1 MGSRVMRACIF
12 QWIQAVSVLGD
23 VVKFSF
29 RHVEIFWAI
38 MTTGSVTKAAALLKT
53 SQPTVSREI
62 ARFEHVLG
70 LKLFERTQARLQP
83 TTQGLS
89 LFEEVKTSYYGL
101 ERIHNAALSIKN
113 FQSSLTIACLP
124 AFSQS
129 LLPYVCGRFI
139 KAFPQVNINITPQE
153 SPLLEEWMTAQ
164 RHDFGLTE
172 NSETPSG
179 TRCENI
185 FTGDEVCVLPSN
197 HPLCGKKVI
206 TPLDMDG
213 INMISLSGQDPYRI
227 ILDKILAQAQVKCRT
242 VIETHSAAAV
252 CFFAQQNVG
261 VGIINPLTALSFAN
275 QGVCLRRFSISI
287 PFSVNLITPL
297 YRPQTSV
304 ATSFIDEM
312 KLSTGELHQQLHT
325 LLG

>member
-1 MGSRVMRACIF
+1 MDSGHIS
-12 QWIQAVSVLGD
+12 LGD
-23 VVKFSF
+23 RVKFSF
-29 RHVEIFWAI
+29 RQVEIFWAI

-101 ERIHNAALSIKN
+101 ERINNAAQSIKN
-113 FQSSLTIACLP
+113 AQSSLTVACLP

-139 KAFPQVNINITPQE
+139 KAFPEVNINITPQE

-164 RHDFGLTE
+164 RHDLGLTE
-172 NSETPSG
+172 NSETPLG
-179 TRCENI
+179 ARCENI
-185 FTGDEVCVLPSN
+185 FTGDEVCVLPSS

-206 TPLDMDG
+206 TPLDMAG
-213 INMISLSGQDPYRI
+213 TNMVSLSGQDPYRI
-227 ILDKILAQAQVKCRT
+227 ILDKILADAQVKCRT
-242 VIETHSAAAV
+242 AIETHSAAAV
-252 CFFAQQNVG
+252 CFFVQQNVG
-261 VGIINPLTALSFAN
+261 VGIVNPLTALSFAG
-275 QGVCLRRFSISI
+275 QGVCLRRFSTSI
-287 PFSVNLITPL
+287 PFSVNLIIPL
-297 YRPQTSV
+297 YRSQTSV
-304 ATSFIDEM
+304 ATAFIEEM
-312 KLSTGELHQQLHT
+312 KLSSDELHLQLHT

>member
-1 MGSRVMRACIF
+1 MLAGVF
-12 QWIQAVSVLGD
+12 EWIQARPALGD
-23 VVKFSF
+23 CVRFSF
-29 RHVEIFWAI
+29 RQVEIFWAI

-83 TTQGLS
+83 TAQGLT

-101 ERIHNAALSIKN
+101 ERIHNAAQSIKN
-113 FQSSLTIACLP
+113 FQTNLSIACLP

-139 KAFPQVNINITPQE
+139 NAFPEVSINITSQE

-172 NSETPSG
+172 NSETPQG
-179 TRCENI
+179 TRCETV
-185 FTGDEVCVLPSN
+185 FTANEVCVLPHN
-197 HPLCGKKVI
+197 HPLCNKTVI
-206 TPLDMDG
+206 TPQDLAG
-213 INMISLSGQDPYRI
+213 INMVSLSGKDPYRI
-227 ILDKILAQAQVKCRT
+227 ILDKILADAQVKCRT

-252 CFFAQQNVG
+252 CFFVQQNVG
-261 VGIINPLTALSFAN
+261 VGVINPLTALSFADQN
-275 QGVCLRRFSISI
+275 VCMRRLSVSI

-304 ATSFIDEM
+304 AATFINEI
-312 KLSTGELHQQLHT
+312 KLCVGDLHEQLRT
-325 LLG
+325 LLA

>member
-1 MGSRVMRACIF
+1 MLAGAF
-12 QWIQAVSVLGD
+12 EWIQAEPALGD
-23 VVKFSF
+23 RVRFSF
-29 RHVEIFWAI
+29 RQVEIFWAI

-83 TTQGLS
+83 TAQGLS

-101 ERIHNAALSIKN
+101 ERIHNAAQSIKN
-113 FQSSLTIACLP
+113 FQTSLSIACLP

-139 KAFPQVNINITPQE
+139 NAYPDVNINITPQE

-172 NSETPSG
+172 NSETPAG
-179 TRCENI
+179 TRCENV
-185 FTGDEVCVLPSN
+185 FTGDEVCVLPPN
-197 HPLCGKKVI
+197 HPLCSKKVI
-206 TPLDMDG
+206 TPQDLAG
-213 INMISLSGQDPYRI
+213 INMVSLSGQDPYRI
-227 ILDKILAQAQVKCRT
+227 ILDKILTDAQVKCRT
-242 VIETHSAAAV
+242 VIETHSAAAI
-252 CFFAQQNVG
+252 CFFVQQNVG
-261 VGIINPLTALSFAN
+261 VGIINPLTALSFAD
-275 QGVCLRRFSISI
+275 QTVCMRRFSVSI
-287 PFSVNLITPL
+287 PFSINLITPL

-304 ATSFIDEM
+304 AATFINEL
-312 KLSTGELHQQLHT
+312 KLCADDLHQQLRT
-325 LLG
+325 LLA

>member
-1 MGSRVMRACIF
+1 MLAGAF
-12 QWIQAVSVLGD
+12 QWIQAVSALGD
-23 VVKFSF
+23 RVKFSF
-29 RHVEIFWAI
+29 RQVEIFWAI

-101 ERIHNAALSIKN
+101 ERIHNAAQSIKN

-139 KAFPQVNINITPQE
+139 EAFPEVNINITPQE

-172 NSETPSG
+172 NSETPPG
-179 TRCENI
+179 TRCESI
-185 FTGDEVCVLPSN
+185 FTGDEVCVLPSS

-206 TPLDMDG
+206 TPLDMAG
-213 INMISLSGQDPYRI
+213 INMVSLSGQDPYRI
-227 ILDKILAQAQVKCRT
+227 ILDKILADAQVKCRT

-252 CFFAQQNVG
+252 CFFVQQNVG
-261 VGIINPLTALSFAN
+261 VGIINPLTALSFADL
-275 QGVCLRRFSISI
+275 GVCLRRFSISI

-304 ATSFIDEM
+304 ATAFIDEM
-312 KLSTGELHQQLHT
+312 KLSSGELHQQLHT

>member
-1 MGSRVMRACIF
+1 MGSRAMRACIF

-29 RHVEIFWAI
+29 RQVEIFWAI

-83 TTQGLS
+83 TTQALS

-139 KAFPQVNINITPQE
+139 KAFPEVNINITPQE

-206 TPLDMDG
+206 TPLDMAG

-252 CFFAQQNVG
+252 CFFVQHNVG
-261 VGIINPLTALSFAN
+261 VGIINPLTALSFAS

-304 ATSFIDEM
+304 AMSFIDEM

>member
-1 MGSRVMRACIF
+1 MLAGAF
-12 QWIQAVSVLGD
+12 EWIQAEPALGD
-23 VVKFSF
+23 RVRFSF
-29 RHVEIFWAI
+29 RQVEIFWAI

-83 TTQGLS
+83 TAQGLS

-101 ERIHNAALSIKN
+101 ERIHNAAQSIKN
-113 FQSSLTIACLP
+113 FQTSLSIACLP

-139 KAFPQVNINITPQE
+139 NAYPDVNINITPQE

-172 NSETPSG
+172 NSETPAG
-179 TRCENI
+179 TRCENV
-185 FTGDEVCVLPSN
+185 FTGDEVCVLPPN
-197 HPLCGKKVI
+197 HPLCSKKVI
-206 TPLDMDG
+206 TPQDLAG
-213 INMISLSGQDPYRI
+213 INMVSLSGQDPYRI
-227 ILDKILAQAQVKCRT
+227 ILDRILTDAQVKCRT

-252 CFFAQQNVG
+252 CFFVQQNVG
-261 VGIINPLTALSFAN
+261 VGIINPLTALSFAD
-275 QGVCLRRFSISI
+275 QTVCMRRFSVSI
-287 PFSVNLITPL
+287 PFSINLVTPL

-304 ATSFIDEM
+304 ATSFINEL
-312 KLSTGELHQQLHT
+312 KLCADDLHQQLRT
-325 LLG
+325 LLA

>member
-1 MGSRVMRACIF
+1 
-12 QWIQAVSVLGD
+12 
-23 VVKFSF
+23 
-29 RHVEIFWAI
+29 
-38 MTTGSVTKAAALLKT
+38 MTTGSVSKAAALLKT

-101 ERIHNAALSIKN
+101 ERIHNAAQSIKN

-139 KAFPQVNINITPQE
+139 NAFPEVNINITPQE

-164 RHDFGLTE
+164 RYDLGLTE
-172 NSETPSG
+172 NSETPPG

-185 FTGDEVCVLPSN
+185 FTGDEVCVLPLS
-197 HPLCGKKVI
+197 HPLCDKKVI
-206 TPLDMDG
+206 TPLDMAG
-213 INMISLSGQDPYRI
+213 INMVSLSGQDPYRI
-227 ILDKILAQAQVKCRT
+227 IFDKILADAQVKTRT

-252 CFFAQQNVG
+252 CFFVQQNVG
-261 VGIINPLTALSFAN
+261 VGIINPLTALSFAD

-287 PFSVNLITPL
+287 PFSVNLIRPL
-297 YRPQTSV
+297 YRPQTPV
-304 ATSFIDEM
+304 ANAFIDEM
-312 KLSTGELHQQLHT
+312 KLRSGELHQQLHT

>member
-1 MGSRVMRACIF
+1 MLCSPALF
-12 QWIQAVSVLGD
+12 EWIQAEPALGD
-23 VVKFSF
+23 RVRFSF
-29 RHVEIFWAI
+29 RQVEIFWAI

-83 TTQGLS
+83 TAQGLS

-101 ERIHNAALSIKN
+101 ERIHNAAQSIKN
-113 FQSSLTIACLP
+113 FQTSLSIACLP

-139 KAFPQVNINITPQE
+139 NANPDVNINITPQE

-172 NSETPSG
+172 NSETPAG
-179 TRCENI
+179 TRCENV
-185 FTGDEVCVLPSN
+185 FTGDEVCVLPPN
-197 HPLCGKKVI
+197 HPLCSKKVI
-206 TPLDMDG
+206 TPQDLAG
-213 INMISLSGQDPYRI
+213 INMVSLSGQDPYRI
-227 ILDKILAQAQVKCRT
+227 ILDRILTDAQVKCRT

-252 CFFAQQNVG
+252 CFFVQQNVG
-261 VGIINPLTALSFAN
+261 VGIINPLTALSFAD
-275 QGVCLRRFSISI
+275 QTVCMRRFSVSI
-287 PFSVNLITPL
+287 PFSINLITPL

-304 ATSFIDEM
+304 ATTFINEL
-312 KLSTGELHQQLHT
+312 KLCADDLHKQLRT
-325 LLG
+325 LLA

>member
-1 MGSRVMRACIF
+1 
-12 QWIQAVSVLGD
+12 
-23 VVKFSF
+23 
-29 RHVEIFWAI
+29 
-38 MTTGSVTKAAALLKT
+38 MTTGSVTKAATLLNT

-62 ARFEHVLG
+62 ARFEAVLG
-70 LKLFERTQARLQP
+70 LQLFERTKARLQP
-83 TTQGLS
+83 TAQGLS

-101 ERIHNAALSIKN
+101 ERIHNAAQSIKN

-129 LLPYVCGRFI
+129 LLPYVCGRFLN
-139 KAFPQVNINITPQE
+139 AFPEVNINITPQE

-164 RHDFGLTE
+164 RYDFGLTE
-172 NSETPSG
+172 NSETPPG

-185 FTGDEVCVLPSN
+185 FTSDEICVLPLG
-197 HPLCGKKVI
+197 HPLCEKKVI
-206 TPLDMDG
+206 TPLDMAG
-213 INMISLSGQDPYRI
+213 INMVSLSGQDPYRI
-227 ILDKILAQAQVKCRT
+227 ILDKILADAQVKCRT

-252 CFFAQQNVG
+252 CFFVQQNVG

-275 QGVCLRRFSISI
+275 QGVCLRRFSVSI

-304 ATSFIDEM
+304 ATAFIDEM
-312 KLSTGELHQQLHT
+312 KLSARELHEQLQT
-325 LLG
+325 LQG

>member
-1 MGSRVMRACIF
+1 MLCSPALLNGFRPSLPWGDRVR
-12 QWIQAVSVLGD
+12 
-23 VVKFSF
+23 FSF
-29 RHVEIFWAI
+29 RQVEIFWAI

-83 TTQGLS
+83 TAQGLS

-101 ERIHNAALSIKN
+101 ERIHNAAQTIKN
-113 FQSSLTIACLP
+113 FQTSLSIACLP

-139 KAFPQVNINITPQE
+139 NAYPDVNINITPQE

-172 NSETPSG
+172 NSETPAG
-179 TRCENI
+179 TRCENV
-185 FTGDEVCVLPSN
+185 FTGDEVCVLPPN
-197 HPLCGKKVI
+197 HPLCSKKVI
-206 TPLDMDG
+206 TPQDLAG
-213 INMISLSGQDPYRI
+213 INMVSLSGQDPYRI
-227 ILDKILAQAQVKCRT
+227 ILDRILTDAQVKCRT

-252 CFFAQQNVG
+252 CFFVQQNVG
-261 VGIINPLTALSFAN
+261 VGIINPLTALSFAD
-275 QGVCLRRFSISI
+275 QTVCMRRFSVSI
-287 PFSVNLITPL
+287 PFSINLITPL

-304 ATSFIDEM
+304 ATTFINEL
-312 KLSTGELHQQLHT
+312 KLCAGDLHKQLLT
-325 LLG
+325 LLA

>member
-1 MGSRVMRACIF
+1 MR
-12 QWIQAVSVLGD
+12 
-23 VVKFSF
+23 FSF
-29 RHVEIFWAI
+29 RQVEIFWAI

-83 TTQGLS
+83 TAQGLS

-101 ERIHNAALSIKN
+101 ERIHNAAQSIKN
-113 FQSSLTIACLP
+113 FQTSLSIACLP

-139 KAFPQVNINITPQE
+139 NAYPDVNINITPQE

-172 NSETPSG
+172 NSETPAG
-179 TRCENI
+179 TRCENV
-185 FTGDEVCVLPSN
+185 FTGDEVCVLPPN
-197 HPLCGKKVI
+197 HPLCSKKVI
-206 TPLDMDG
+206 TPQDLAG
-213 INMISLSGQDPYRI
+213 INMVSLSGQDPYRI
-227 ILDKILAQAQVKCRT
+227 ILDRILTDAQVKCRT

-252 CFFAQQNVG
+252 CFFVQQNVG
-261 VGIINPLTALSFAN
+261 VGIINPLTALSFAD
-275 QGVCLRRFSISI
+275 QTVCMRRFSVSI
-287 PFSVNLITPL
+287 PFSINLVTPL

-304 ATSFIDEM
+304 ATSFINEL
-312 KLSTGELHQQLHT
+312 KLCADDLHQQLRT
-325 LLG
+325 LLA

>member
-1 MGSRVMRACIF
+1 VR
-12 QWIQAVSVLGD
+12 
-23 VVKFSF
+23 FSF
-29 RHVEIFWAI
+29 RQVEIFWAI

-83 TTQGLS
+83 TAQGLS

-101 ERIHNAALSIKN
+101 ERIHNAAQSIKN
-113 FQSSLTIACLP
+113 FQTSLSIACLP

-139 KAFPQVNINITPQE
+139 NANPDVNINITPQE

-172 NSETPSG
+172 NSETPAG
-179 TRCENI
+179 TRCENV
-185 FTGDEVCVLPSN
+185 FTGDEVCVLPPN
-197 HPLCGKKVI
+197 HPLCSKKVI
-206 TPLDMDG
+206 TPQDLAG
-213 INMISLSGQDPYRI
+213 INMVSLSGQDPYRI
-227 ILDKILAQAQVKCRT
+227 ILDRILTDAQVKCRT

-252 CFFAQQNVG
+252 CFFVQQNVG
-261 VGIINPLTALSFAN
+261 VGIINPLTALSFAD
-275 QGVCLRRFSISI
+275 QTVCMRRFSVSI
-287 PFSVNLITPL
+287 PFSINLITPL

-304 ATSFIDEM
+304 ATTFINEL
-312 KLSTGELHQQLHT
+312 KLCADDLHKQLRT
-325 LLG
+325 LLA

>member
-1 MGSRVMRACIF
+1 MLAGAF
-12 QWIQAVSVLGD
+12 EWIQAEPALGD
-23 VVKFSF
+23 RVRFSF
-29 RHVEIFWAI
+29 RQVEIFWAI

-83 TTQGLS
+83 TAQGLS

-101 ERIHNAALSIKN
+101 ERIHNAAQSIKN
-113 FQSSLTIACLP
+113 FQTSLSIACLP

-139 KAFPQVNINITPQE
+139 NAYPDVNINITPQE

-172 NSETPSG
+172 NSETPAG
-179 TRCENI
+179 TRCENV
-185 FTGDEVCVLPSN
+185 FTGDEVCVLPPN
-197 HPLCGKKVI
+197 HPLCSKKVI
-206 TPLDMDG
+206 TPQDLAG
-213 INMISLSGQDPYRI
+213 INMVSLSGQDPYRI
-227 ILDKILAQAQVKCRT
+227 ILDKILTDAQVKCRT
-242 VIETHSAAAV
+242 VIETHSAAAI
-252 CFFAQQNVG
+252 CFFVQQNVG
-261 VGIINPLTALSFAN
+261 VGIINPLTALSFAD
-275 QGVCLRRFSISI
+275 QTVCMRRFSVSI
-287 PFSVNLITPL
+287 PFSINLITPL

-304 ATSFIDEM
+304 ATTFINEL
-312 KLSTGELHQQLHT
+312 KLCADDLHQQLRT
-325 LLG
+325 LLA

>member
-1 MGSRVMRACIF
+1 MR
-12 QWIQAVSVLGD
+12 
-23 VVKFSF
+23 FSF
-29 RHVEIFWAI
+29 RQVEIFWAI
-38 MTTGSVTKAAALLKT
+38 MTTGSVTKAATLLKT

-70 LKLFERTQARLQP
+70 LQLFERTKARLQP
-83 TTQGLS
+83 TAQGLS

-101 ERIHNAALSIKN
+101 ERINKAAQSIKN
-113 FQSSLTIACLP
+113 VQTNLTIACLP

-139 KAFPQVNINITPQE
+139 NTFPEVNINITPQE

-172 NSETPSG
+172 NSETPLG

-185 FTGDEVCVLPSN
+185 FTGDEVCVLPSS
-197 HPLCGKKVI
+197 HPLCCKKVI
-206 TPLDMDG
+206 TPLDLAG
-213 INMISLSGQDPYRI
+213 INMVSLSGQDPYRI
-227 ILDKILAQAQVKCRT
+227 ILDKILADAQVKCRT

-252 CFFAQQNVG
+252 CFFVQQNVG
-261 VGIINPLTALSFAN
+261 IGIINPLTALSFAD
-275 QGVCLRRFSISI
+275 QAVCLRRFSIPI

-304 ATSFIDEM
+304 TTAFIDEL
-312 KLSTGELHQQLHT
+312 KLSAGELHQQLHT
-325 LLG
+325 LLA

>member
-1 MGSRVMRACIF
+1 MLCSPALF
-12 QWIQAVSVLGD
+12 EWIQAEPALGD
-23 VVKFSF
+23 RVRFSF
-29 RHVEIFWAI
+29 RQVEIFWAI

-83 TTQGLS
+83 TAQGLS

-101 ERIHNAALSIKN
+101 ERIHNAAQSIKN
-113 FQSSLTIACLP
+113 FQTSLSIACLP

-139 KAFPQVNINITPQE
+139 NAYPDVNINITPQE

-172 NSETPSG
+172 NSETPAG
-179 TRCENI
+179 TRCENV
-185 FTGDEVCVLPSN
+185 FTGDEVCVLPPN
-197 HPLCGKKVI
+197 HPLCSKKVI
-206 TPLDMDG
+206 TPQDLAS
-213 INMISLSGQDPYRI
+213 INMVSLSGQDPYRI
-227 ILDKILAQAQVKCRT
+227 ILDRILTDAQVKCRT

-252 CFFAQQNVG
+252 CFFVQQNVG
-261 VGIINPLTALSFAN
+261 VGIINPLTALSFAD
-275 QGVCLRRFSISI
+275 QTVCMRRFSVSI
-287 PFSVNLITPL
+287 PFSINLITPL

-304 ATSFIDEM
+304 ATSFINEL
-312 KLSTGELHQQLHT
+312 KLCADDLHQQLRT
-325 LLG
+325 LLA

>member
-1 MGSRVMRACIF
+1 
-12 QWIQAVSVLGD
+12 
-23 VVKFSF
+23 
-29 RHVEIFWAI
+29 

-101 ERIHNAALSIKN
+101 ERIHNAAQSIKN

-139 KAFPQVNINITPQE
+139 NAFPEVNINITPQE

-164 RHDFGLTE
+164 RYDLGLTE
-172 NSETPSG
+172 NSETPPG

-185 FTGDEVCVLPSN
+185 FTDDEVCVLPLS
-197 HPLCGKKVI
+197 HPLCDKKVI
-206 TPLDMDG
+206 TPLDMAG
-213 INMISLSGQDPYRI
+213 INMVSLSGQDPYRI
-227 ILDKILAQAQVKCRT
+227 IFDKILADAQVKTRT

-252 CFFAQQNVG
+252 CFFVQQNVG
-261 VGIINPLTALSFAN
+261 VGIINPLTALSFAD

-287 PFSVNLITPL
+287 PFSVNLIRPL
-297 YRPQTSV
+297 YRPQTPV
-304 ATSFIDEM
+304 ANAFIDEM
-312 KLSTGELHQQLHT
+312 KLRSGELHQQLHT